1 MGYWT
6 PQDRVHS
13 AKMLEDTWASNQ
25 EDFVPYRSRNWTPY
39 SPNVVSFTV
48 EECGNMLYTGLDW
61 KEFRNMEPDHPKVLE
76 AKKVIRE
83 YIRNKEK
90 QKK

>member
-1 MGYWT
+1 MSAWRWQLGYWT

-39 SPNVVSFTV
+39 SPNVVSFI
-48 EECGNMLYTGLDW
+48 G
-61 KEFRNMEPDHPKVLE
+61 
-76 AKKVIRE
+76 
-83 YIRNKEK
+83 
-90 QKK
+90 